1 MHGSECAA
9 LQNVPSKSDAMI
21 SSPMARKVLPI
32 AAGVMVAG
40 VASALANR
48 WLTKRAE
55 RRNPPIGQFITVQG
69 VLLHYVERG
78 TGTPLILL
86 HGNGSMIEDF
96 ESSGLIDLAAKQ
108 FRVIVFD
115 RPGFGHSERP
125 RATIWTPEAQA
136 TLIAAALKKIGVSKA
151 IILGHSWGTLVSL
164 ALAINYPQLVQALI
178 LTSGYYYP
186 SARADVVV
194 MSPPAIPLIG
204 DVLSHTISPFLSRLM
219 WPLLLR
225 KIFGPSP
232 VPDKFKGFS
241 RGDGGPTVSD
251 PSERRGNRA
260 DDSVRPYPQ
269 QTIRTAADAGDY
281 CCRC

>member
-164 ALAINYPQLVQALI
+164 ALAINYPQLVQSFGFDLRI
-178 LTSGYYYP
+178 LLSERASRCGSHVTSGHTVHRRRFE
-186 SARADVVV
+186 SHHLSFFEQADV
-194 MSPPAIPLIG
+194 AIASSQ
-204 DVLSHTISPFLSRLM
+204 DF
-219 WPLLLR
+219 W
-225 KIFGPSP
+225 
-232 VPDKFKGFS
+232 
-241 RGDGGPTVSD
+241 
-251 PSERRGNRA
+251 SEPG
-260 DDSVRPYPQ
+260 S
-269 QTIRTAADAGDY
+269 G
-281 CCRC
+281 